1 MRLVFCTENI
11 VERSIIH
18 SSHIVFD
25 NIISL
30 IVYYDQRRDALIR
43 FFFSYFLRFVPFR

>member
-25 NIISL
+25 DIISL

-43 FFFSYFLRFVPFR
+43 FFLFFPIFVTFR